1 MISAINS
8 ALAGLHTASQKL
20 DGAAR
25 DIVRAGTVENPV
37 FAPPAGGTPPPDT
50 GAITAS
56 FAGLDD
62 AGLVDG
68 LVALKEAEILFKASA
83 TLIGA
88 LNRTE
93 GEVLDILS

>member
-20 DGAAR
+20 DDAAR
-25 DIVRAGTVENPV
+25 DIVRAGTVKNPV
-37 FAPPAGGTPPPDT
+37 FAPPAGTTPPPDT
-50 GAITAS
+50 SAVTAS
-56 FAGLDD
+56 FAGFDD

-83 TLIGA
+83 KLIGA
-88 LNRTE
+88 LQRTE
-93 GEVLDILS
+93 GEVLDVLA